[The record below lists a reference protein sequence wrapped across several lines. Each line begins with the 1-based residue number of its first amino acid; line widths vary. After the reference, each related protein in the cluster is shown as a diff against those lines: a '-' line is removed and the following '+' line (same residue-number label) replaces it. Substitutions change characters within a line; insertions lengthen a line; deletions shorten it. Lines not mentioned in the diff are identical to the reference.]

1 MATIPTTSQPPSI
14 YYTKAL
20 STATLGLILGSTTWA
35 SAAVMPSIIDAPLS
49 THSKL
54 SVFDGLINRANAIL
68 PPVFITAASG
78 LAYLSYYYYTLPTSA
93 SLVTA
98 RESGM
103 RYGIATAAVVACVG
117 LQVVIVPKNDQ
128 MQEIVRS
135 GKGKDDDGK
144 EGNERVGELLRWN
157 WARVGLSALAFGI
170 GIVELAM

>member
-1 MATIPTTSQPPSI
+1 MATSLTSTHPPSVF
-14 YYTKAL
+14 YTKAL

-35 SAAVMPSIIDAPLS
+35 SVAVMPSIIAAPLS

-54 SVFDGLINRANAIL
+54 SVFDGLIVRGNAVL
-68 PPVFITAASG
+68 PPVLITAASG
-78 LAYLSYYYYTLPTSA
+78 LAYLSYYYSTLPTSA
-93 SLVTA
+93 SLVTS

-117 LQVVIVPKNDQ
+117 LQVVIVPKNDK
-128 MQEIVRS
+128 MQEIVRK
-135 GKGKDDDGK
+135 GKGMEDDGT

-157 WARVGLSALAFGI
+157 WARVALSAVAFGI